1 MASLNIASP
10 RVLVSEP
17 SEDKYLFLGCPK
29 GTLGGYLNR
38 CKISNLH
45 CESPSGRFLLTSVNL
60 LLTVLP

>member
-1 MASLNIASP
+1 MASLTIASP
-10 RVLVSEP
+10 HVLVSE
-17 SEDKYLFLGCPK
+17 DKCLSLGCPK

-60 LLTVLP
+60 LLAVLP